1 MKKYLF
7 TLAALAAFAT
17 PATHAQ
23 SVQQI
28 RNQMMNSCTQSA
40 RITNNSTGET
50 SKMEPQA
57 AHDICTCALNETSK
71 QYGSRWTTVLR
82 NADRGN
88 MDSQLE
94 SRLKRNLGACMQNHF
109 NR

>member
-40 RITNNSTGET
+40 SIIDNSTG
-50 SKMEPQA
+50 
-57 AHDICTCALNETSK
+57 ETSK

-88 MDSQLE
+88 VDSQLE